1 MKLLLGKERV
11 IVQGIRPEEKLWG
24 PYQFPQSFDL
34 GDRLVVSV
42 HVEEDHIKTFG
53 LPQRWFE
60 SRDRGESWQEVDPSV
75 AGECGLKLSNGDR
88 IYFPPESGIDL
99 SDYQFAS
106 YHSLTPGYDFS
117 KQAEE
122 GIIPIQDGVTAW
134 FTGTVIRAYDAD
146 RLPPSLAKKEWK
158 MLRLRA
164 GESEPVIEY
173 AKLDWPKLTRVV
185 HQNGKGAPILKPI
198 FPRGTPKIGPDGAI
212 WITCYSGEGHLD
224 PETGRYSPYYSA
236 QIFRSEDLGKS
247 FQLRSNMEY
256 PADGSDIYPY
266 QSGGFSD
273 SDIAFMPDGSIVWF
287 MRSAWMASTG
297 YEWSPMY
304 MARSEDMGLTW
315 TKPIPFAPVGVFPR
329 TCQLGCGATLVCYA
343 RPGIYVRGCND
354 GKGIDWCEPLEV
366 MTNGDRSHLSNI
378 KIENPKFH
386 EWDGAGNNPTILAT
400 GYNTALLFYSDF
412 YYPDAEGVKRKSI
425 LCVPIIVEE

>member
-1 MKLLLGKERV
+1 MKLRLGKERV

-34 GDRLVVSV
+34 GDRLAVSV
-42 HVEEDHIKTFG
+42 HVENDNIKTFG

-60 SRDRGESWQEVDPSV
+60 SRDKGETWREVDPSIC
-75 AGECGLKLSNGDR
+75 AECGLKLPNGDR

-99 SDYQFAS
+99 SEYQFTH
-106 YHSLTPGYDFS
+106 YHKLTPGYDFS

-122 GIIPIQDGVTAW
+122 GTIPIQDGVTAW
-134 FTGTVIRAYDAD
+134 FSGTVIRGYNAD

-158 MLRLRA
+158 ICRLRA
-164 GESEPVIEY
+164 GETEPVIEY
-173 AKLDWPKLTRVV
+173 ARLDWPLLTRVV
-185 HQNGKGAPILKPI
+185 HQTGKNAPILKPI
-198 FPRGTPKIGPDGAI
+198 YPKGTPRIGPDGAI

-236 QIFRSEDLGKS
+236 QIFRSEDMGKS
-247 FQLRSNMEY
+247 FQLYANMEY
-256 PADGSDIYPY
+256 PADGSEDYPY

-273 SDIAFMPDGSIVWF
+273 SDIAFMEDGSMVWF
-287 MRSAWMASTG
+287 LRSAWMASTG

-304 MARSEDMGLTW
+304 MARSEDMGKTW
-315 TKPIPFAPVGVFPR
+315 SKPKPFAPVGVFPR
-329 TCQLGCGATLVCYA
+329 TCRLGCGATLVCYA
-343 RPGIYVRGCND
+343 RPGIYVRGTMD
-354 GKGIDWCEPLEV
+354 SKGLDWCEPLEV
-366 MTNGDRSHLSNI
+366 MTNGDRSHLANI
-378 KIENPKFH
+378 KIEDPVFH

-400 GYNTALLFYSDF
+400 GEHTALLFYSDF

-425 LCVPIIVEE
+425 LCVPITVEE